1 LREAIVE
8 TMTSWEEKGM
18 IKARKAI
25 ALKLLQEGYTVE
37 LVTKVTSLT
46 IAEVQQ
52 LQTDSP
58 A

>member
-1 LREAIVE
+1 MEA
-8 TMTSWEEKGM
+8 MTSWEEKGFK
-18 IKARKAI
+18 IGVEKARKTI

-37 LVTKVTSLT
+37 LVTEVTSLT

-52 LQTDSP
+52 LQENNL

>member
-1 LREAIVE
+1 MEV
-8 TMTSWEEKGM
+8 MTSWEEKGFK
-18 IKARKAI
+18 IGVEKARKTI

-46 IAEVQQ
+46 IADLHQ
-52 LQTDSP
+52 LQTDNP